1 MERRLRLGSVIEFN
15 QTRPK
20 SLPIEHNRTYLVIE
34 HCMQKSN
41 KKPLS
46 SGFKQKA
53 LRSNKLCIWF
63 NFKREYAK
71 MSERT
76 ENVKN
81 SGNDG

>member
-15 QTRPK
+15 QTHPK

-34 HCMQKSN
+34 HCMQQSN
-41 KKPLS
+41 IKPVS

-53 LRSNKLCIWF
+53 LGSNKLCIGF
-63 NFKREYAK
+63 NFKHEYAK
-71 MSERT
+71 MSQRT